1 MNRNGLPE
9 SLRNSREFRLVYEK
23 GRRYSSPY
31 FNIFVLR
38 TGSSEPRLGLTV
50 TKKIGDAVVR
60 NRCKRRLREIVRHY
74 FNERRGASRVVGGID
89 FVINARSSLPAA
101 EYHLVEES
109 FRKLMEMIFGPVA
122 GS

>member
-38 TGSSEPRLGLTV
+38 TGASEPRLGLTV

-60 NRCKRRLREIVRHY
+60 NRCKRRLREIVRHH
-74 FNERRGASRVVGGID
+74 FNHRRGASPVVGGID
-89 FVINARSSLPAA
+89 LVINVRSSLPTA

-109 FRKLMEMIFGPVA
+109 FRKLMEMILGPIA

>member
-38 TGSSEPRLGLTV
+38 TGSAEPRLGLTV

-74 FNERRGASRVVGGID
+74 FNERRGTSPFVGGID
-89 FVINARSSLPAA
+89 LVINARSSLPTA

-109 FRKLMEMIFGPVA
+109 FRKLLEMILGPIDA
-122 GS
+122 S

>member
-9 SLRNSREFRLVYEK
+9 SLRNSREFRLVYER
-23 GRRYSSPY
+23 GRRYSTPF

-38 TGSSEPRLGLTV
+38 TASTEPRLGLTV

-74 FNERRGASRVVGGID
+74 FNERRSGSNADIGID
-89 FVINARSSLPAA
+89 LVINARSSLPSA
-101 EYHLVEES
+101 EYREVEEA
-109 FRKLMEMIFGPVA
+109 FRRLMDMVLGPRV
-122 GS
+122 

>member
-9 SLRNSREFRLVYEK
+9 SLRNSREFRLVYER

-31 FNIFVLR
+31 FNVFVLR
-38 TGSSEPRLGLTV
+38 TGSLEPRLGLTV

-74 FNERRGASRVVGGID
+74 FNERRSTFAGDIGID
-89 FVINARSSLPAA
+89 LVINARSSLPNT
-101 EYHLVEES
+101 EYGQVEEAFS
-109 FRKLMEMIFGPVA
+109 RLMNMILGK
-122 GS
+122 